1 MEEISQGRRFIFTD
15 IIDIM
20 KYDLRTMLTLVLLF
34 FLTQLVGLSILYKDI
49 SIKIGPT
56 GEREVVHGETVLGPR
71 PEITGWE
78 TFAWIMSGI
87 AISTGLILIIVW
99 LKKVVWW
106 KALFFISVFLTIS
119 LALGVFIPT
128 EYAFALAFALAAL
141 KLYKPNLF
149 IHNIAQVLM
158 YSGIAILLVPLF
170 DVTWIIALLIIISLY
185 DIYAVFK
192 SKHMVKMA
200 LFQAKSKLFAGI
212 TIPLKKAKRVKGKK
226 IRLREAIIGGGDV
239 AFPLLFA
246 GIVMENLMKSAVSM
260 EIAFLK
266 VLIIPIVVSLTL
278 LFLLIKGKE
287 GEFYP
292 GMPFIT
298 TGCLI
303 GYGIVMLLG

>member
-1 MEEISQGRRFIFTD
+1 
-15 IIDIM
+15 
-20 KYDLRTMLTLVLLF
+20 MLALVLLF
-34 FLTQLVGLSILYKDI
+34 FLTQLIGLSILYKDI

-56 GEREVVHGETVLGPR
+56 GEKEVVHTETVLGPR

-78 TFAWIMSGI
+78 TFVWIMSGV
-87 AISTGLILIIVW
+87 AISTGLILVIVW
-99 LKKVVWW
+99 LKKVVFW
-106 KALFFISVFLTIS
+106 KALFFISVFMTIS
-119 LALGVFIPT
+119 LALGVFMPT
-128 EYAFALAFALAAL
+128 EYAFILAFVLAAL

-170 DVTWIIALLIIISLY
+170 DITWIIAVLIVISIY

-200 LFQAKSKLFAGI
+200 LFQTKSKLFAGL
-212 TIPLKKAKRVKGKK
+212 TIPLKRGKKVKGKK
-226 IRLREAIIGGGDV
+226 VKLKSAIIGGGDV

-246 GIVMENLMKSAVSM
+246 GVVMENLMKAATVSM
-260 EIAFLK
+260 GIAFLK
-266 VLIIPIVVSLTL
+266 VLIIPIIVSLTL
-278 LFLLIKGKE
+278 LFLLIKGEE
-287 GEFYP
+287 GKFYP

-303 GYGIVMLLG
+303 AYGIVYLI

>member
-1 MEEISQGRRFIFTD
+1 
-15 IIDIM
+15 M
-20 KYDLRTMLTLVLLF
+20 KYDYRTMLALVLLF
-34 FLTQLVGLSILYKDI
+34 FLTQLIGLSILYKDI

-56 GEREVVHGETVLGPR
+56 GEKEVVHTETVLGPR

-78 TFAWIMSGI
+78 TFVWIMSGV
-87 AISTGLILIIVW
+87 AISTGLILVIVW
-99 LKKVVWW
+99 LKKVVFW
-106 KALFFISVFLTIS
+106 KALFFISVFMTIS
-119 LALGVFIPT
+119 LALGVFMPT
-128 EYAFALAFALAAL
+128 EYAFILAFVLAAL

-170 DVTWIIALLIIISLY
+170 DITWIIAVLIVISIY

-200 LFQAKSKLFAGI
+200 LFQTKSKLFAGL
-212 TIPLKKAKRVKGKK
+212 TIPLKRGKKVKGKK
-226 IRLREAIIGGGDV
+226 VKLKSAIIGGGDV

-246 GIVMENLMKSAVSM
+246 GVVMENLMKAATVSM
-260 EIAFLK
+260 GIAFLK
-266 VLIIPIVVSLTL
+266 VLIIPIIVSLTL
-278 LFLLIKGKE
+278 LFLLIKGEE
-287 GEFYP
+287 GKFYP

-303 GYGIVMLLG
+303 AYGIVYLI